1 MDESKT
7 ELPSGHMRSYEEEPK
22 TEFPEK
28 HCPKNNG
35 NLSINTKLV
44 KIGKDA
50 TIIGSG
56 LLHNKC
62 TYSTFLGQWSSRLGY
77 RRISLKKQNVTTV
90 GTHLAAEMN
99 AKDKITN

>member
-1 MDESKT
+1 MYLPVQVRRKVDESKT
-7 ELPSGHMRSYEEEPK
+7 ELPSGHMRSYEEEPM

-56 LLHNKC
+56 LLHILYFFG
-62 TYSTFLGQWSSRLGY
+62 TVEQQVRL
-77 RRISLKKQNVTTV
+77 
-90 GTHLAAEMN
+90 
-99 AKDKITN
+99 